1 MEGTW
6 QTAITGKVG
15 AIRTIAVTRIS
26 IANIEKTAGS
36 VAASVPNPVA
46 LANTTEAE
54 KTIGTNACTA
64 AEVAGRMKTSVA
76 KIGNAIALAAAIK
89 TAMNAAPSLAAAA
102 VAKCPV
108 AGSMNVTGAKAA
120 PDRAA
125 GETHHMAGEQAAAH
139 IASAI
144 GPSRVLV
151 RAQLKG

>member
-15 AIRTIAVTRIS
+15 AISTIAMTRIS
-26 IANIEKTAGS
+26 VANIEKTAGS
-36 VAASVPNPVA
+36 VAASVPKPVA
-46 LANTTEAE
+46 LANTTEVE
-54 KTIGTNACTA
+54 KTIGANACIA
-64 AEVAGRMKTSVA
+64 AGVVDRMKTLVA
-76 KIGNAIALAAAIK
+76 TIGNAIAPDAAIK
-89 TAMNAAPSLAAAA
+89 TAMNAALSLAAAA
-102 VAKCPV
+102 AAKCPV

-120 PDRAA
+120 PDRSADEMHIVGGLVAA
-125 GETHHMAGEQAAAH
+125 R